1 MNLLRF
7 LVLTASLAAVTYGAG
22 CRRGTAPRSSDTQTN
37 AVAPAVTSAGPAKA
51 MAVEDQPHADDEIVL
66 TVNTNRLTW
75 KELKFGVD
83 VHFTR
88 MRGNLGLLGQQ
99 QQRAYRN
106 DLFKK
111 LCRSY
116 VYQYLI
122 LDEVRRLGLTLSAEE
137 QAKVAKAAKEMA
149 TAIGLKPQDLRQT
162 LPAPGFLELQ
172 AEQVLLVAKFEKQEI
187 SDKLKISDSDVA
199 RRLADL
205 QKEAADRE
213 RISSEKKQRIE
224 DLHRQLKAG
233 ADFAALAKAHSECPS
248 APKGGVLGV
257 YTREE
262 IQDLSLRTA
271 AFALKPGEI
280 SEVLKTDDG
289 YLILK
294 AIAATPATRDADG
307 KLLTPATV
315 ELAQLLLMTAA
326 PEPVPTPEELA
337 DSLRKTGLRQGKL
350 DLLKR
355 LKDAA
360 KIKCALFPDLVF

>member
-1 MNLLRF
+1 MNLSRF
-7 LVLTASLAAVTYGAG
+7 VILAASLSAVSCGVG
-22 CRRGTAPRSSDTQTN
+22 CRRGDAPR
-37 AVAPAVTSAGPAKA
+37 APAANKSPATATATNAGPAKA
-51 MAVEDQPHADDEIVL
+51 MAVEDTPHADDEIVL

-88 MRGNLGLLGQQ
+88 MRGSLGLLGQQ

-137 QAKVAKAAKEMA
+137 QAKVAKAAKEMS
-149 TAIGLKPQDLRQT
+149 TAIGLKPQDLRQA
-162 LPAPGFLELQ
+162 LPAPGFLEQQ
-172 AEQVLLVAKFEKQEI
+172 AEQVLLVAKYEKQEI
-187 SDKLKISDSDVA
+187 SDKLKVSDSDVA
-199 RRLADL
+199 RRIAEL

-271 AFALKPGEI
+271 AFALQTGEI

-294 AIAATPATRDADG
+294 ALAAKPATRDAEG

-315 ELAQLLLMTAA
+315 ELAQLLLMTEA

-337 DSLRKTGLRQGKL
+337 DNLRKNGLRQGKL